1 MSKDR
6 TMLLRFKLRR
16 GTAATLYAR
25 NEIPLRGEPV
35 IEMDSKLFKVGNGIN
50 SYNDLEYSNRL
61 PHVAAAAPLTTDTA
75 YPIGTLWINTAA
87 TPAKVHIL
95 VAKSAT
101 ATWRQFVHPEDLASL
116 GMGDMLK
123 LTYDTNDDG
132 KVNAADEA
140 DKLANAVT
148 IGIIGD
154 ATGSATG
161 DLSANLN
168 IDLTL
173 ANSGVTAGTYPKV
186 TVSAKGIVTGGS
198 DLGVGDIPDLTLAKI
213 TDAGSAA
220 SKDVGIA
227 SGNVPILDA
236 SGKLAS
242 SVLPDISGTHDT
254 FSVTTKD
261 DLITLTT
268 ADVGDTGVIPDGEIY
283 RLFAEPATL
292 ITNWVRVS
300 ADPNTVIS
308 VNGQSGPSVVLTSS
322 DIAESGDNQ
331 YYTTERATADAV
343 AAIAAA
349 VIADLS
355 DGDDVLMST
364 DTYILDGGEIL

>member
-16 GTAATLYAR
+16 GTAASLYAH

-61 PHVAAAAPLTTDTA
+61 PHVAAAAPLATDTD
-75 YPIGTLWINTAA
+75 YPIGTLWINTAS

-123 LTYDTNDDG
+123 LTYDTNNDG

-186 TVSAKGIVTGGS
+186 TVDARGIVTGGS

-242 SVLPDISGTHDT
+242 SVMPDISGTHDT
-254 FSVTTKD
+254 FSVATKE

-268 ADVGDTGVIPDGEIY
+268 ADVGDTGVAVDGEIY
-283 RLFAEPATL
+283 RLVAEPATL

-322 DIAESGDNQ
+322 DIAEGGDNQ
-331 YYTTERATADAV
+331 YYTTDRATADAV

-355 DGDDVLMST
+355 DGDDVLMLT

>member
-16 GTAATLYAR
+16 GTAASLYTH

-61 PHVAAAAPLTTDTA
+61 PHVAAAAPLATDID
-75 YPIGTLWINTAA
+75 YPIGTLWINTAS

-173 ANSGVTAGTYPKV
+173 ADSGVTAGTYPKV
-186 TVSAKGIVTGGS
+186 TVDARGIVTGGS
-198 DLGVGDIPDLTLAKI
+198 DLSVGDIPDLTLAKI

-242 SVLPDISGTHDT
+242 SVMPDISGTHDT
-254 FSVTTKD
+254 FSVATKE

-308 VNGQSGPSVVLTSS
+308 VNSQSGPSVVLTSS

-331 YYTTERATADAV
+331 YYTTDRATADAV